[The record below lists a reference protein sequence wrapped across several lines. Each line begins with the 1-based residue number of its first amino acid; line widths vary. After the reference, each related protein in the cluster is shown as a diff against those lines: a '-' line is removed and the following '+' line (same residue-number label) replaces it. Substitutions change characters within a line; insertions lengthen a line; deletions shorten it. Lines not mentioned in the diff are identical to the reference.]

1 VKSTWSSSG
10 WFDLKSLADL
20 FLAVYTRQPHIGATI
35 QFKTVQTSW
44 VPPWK
49 LAGKEPPMRQIRI
62 PLSFALPFLL
72 LLPSCGGEPA
82 DEPAETVTA
91 EAAQGI
97 TPSDVPEAQA
107 AYEESGE
114 LWSSSWSESVAKLL
128 EAIELDPDFL
138 DAHGL
143 MANRYAWIYQ
153 YGDRAD
159 SIIQNAWTYAQNATE
174 LNPDA
179 LFSLSAMGTY
189 YYRIEK
195 DYGKAMEYFSK
206 GSELFPD
213 NGHFL
218 NMTAHVARRQGDW
231 DRALEIL
238 RHADELVPSL
248 GTVTAILE
256 NHRYN
261 RRWEEAMATAQE
273 IAERY
278 PESTTGPSYLAWI
291 PFYQTGNTE
300 TVRAYNATRP
310 TGLTVNRWSVAV
322 LDRDYQ
328 RALDVMDASETEV
341 FTGQNGQT
349 PRDAYR
355 GIALRSLG
363 REAEAMEAFESAKAT
378 MEAMLPELDH
388 DWRVHAGLGWVNALL
403 GNRDEAIRVSERA
416 IEILPPE
423 KDALAGPPNVANLAE
438 VYAILGDAEPA
449 VEQIE
454 YLLSIPGGM
463 NRGWLRVGPVWD
475 PIRDHPA
482 FQALL
487 EG

>member
-1 VKSTWSSSG
+1 
-10 WFDLKSLADL
+10 
-20 FLAVYTRQPHIGATI
+20 
-35 QFKTVQTSW
+35 
-44 VPPWK
+44 
-49 LAGKEPPMRQIRI
+49 MRRIRI
-62 PLSFALPFLL
+62 PLSLALPFLL
-72 LLPSCGGEPA
+72 LLPSCGGESA

-91 EAAQGI
+91 ETAQGI
-97 TPSDVPEAQA
+97 IPSDVPAAQA

-114 LWSSSWSESVAKLL
+114 LWSSSWSESVAKLH

-138 DAHGL
+138 DAHAL
-143 MANRYAWIYQ
+143 LSYRYAWIYQ

-159 SIIQNAWTYAQNATE
+159 SIIQNAWTYAQNAVG
-174 LNPDA
+174 LNPEA
-179 LFSLSAMGTY
+179 LGSLSAMGAY
-189 YYRIEK
+189 YYRIQK
-195 DYGKAMEYFSK
+195 DYSKAMEYYDE
-206 GSELFPD
+206 GSDLFPE

-218 NMTAHVARRQGDW
+218 NMRAHVARRQGDW
-231 DRALEIL
+231 DGALEIL
-238 RHADELVPSL
+238 KHTDELVPSL

-310 TGLTVNRWSVAV
+310 ATALTVNRWSVAI
-322 LDRDYQ
+322 LDRNYQ
-328 RALDVMDASETEV
+328 EALDVMDASETEV

-349 PRDAYR
+349 PREAYR
-355 GIALRSLG
+355 GIALRELG
-363 REAEAMEAFESAKAT
+363 REAEALEAFESAKAT
-378 MEAMLPELDH
+378 MEGMLPELDH

-403 GNRDEAIRVSERA
+403 GNRDEAIRASERA

-438 VYAILGDAEPA
+438 VYAILGDAEAA

-454 YLLSIPGGM
+454 YLLSIPGAM

-475 PIRDHPA
+475 QIRDHPA